1 MTLMQEWSYLRQAYY
16 GSFKSNSYKME
27 DFVRYISSLELPQY
41 LKLSETIC
49 AILA

>member
-1 MTLMQEWSYLRQAYY
+1 MLGPNQSQSIY
-16 GSFKSNSYKME
+16 SFFLKFGPVVHEMVWFY
-27 DFVRYISSLELPQY
+27 DISSLELPQY